1 MYVYTYIVYKYR
13 NSLKDKKVYSNKH
26 QIYFH
31 IYILVTKKNQDN
43 LLFTNKCKLN
53 PLQLLIGLVANEY
66 QSIMGRRPQIYIFIK
81 NKKCVHHK
89 ICPSI

>member
-31 IYILVTKKNQDN
+31 IYILVTQKTK
-43 LLFTNKCKLN
+43 TTYY
-53 PLQLLIGLVANEY
+53 LQINAN
-66 QSIMGRRPQIYIFIK
+66 
-81 NKKCVHHK
+81 
-89 ICPSI
+89 

>member
-31 IYILVTKKNQDN
+31 IYILVTQKTK
-43 LLFTNKCKLN
+43 TTYY
-53 PLQLLIGLVANEY
+53 LQINANWTH
-66 QSIMGRRPQIYIFIK
+66 F
-81 NKKCVHHK
+81 NF
-89 ICPSI
+89 